1 MGQHGAASLNCSGE
15 EVTTPL
21 LQLECMQVGCST
33 PVHPSHLTPPTLPR
47 RPPWR
52 ISSPSTLT
60 RWVCH
65 SDELYLFWSPYWFG
79 NYSLNKV
86 TWLTG
91 QGQLHVIYVDTI
103 V

>member
-1 MGQHGAASLNCSGE
+1 MLPGENGFLDAMG
-15 EVTTPL
+15 VD
-21 LQLECMQVGCST
+21 
-33 PVHPSHLTPPTLPR
+33 
-47 RPPWR
+47 
-52 ISSPSTLT
+52 SSEYG
-60 RWVCH
+60 VCH